1 MKHDPGF
8 LKLRKI
14 RAAQTIAKTISE
26 STNRVYLPANTLM
39 LNIADDD
46 YLSSID
52 NKTAP
57 KRR

>member
-14 RAAQTIAKTISE
+14 RAAQDIAKTIST
-26 STNRVYLPANTLM
+26 STNRVYLPSNTLM
-39 LNIADDD
+39 LNIADED

-52 NKTAP
+52 NKAGA
-57 KRR
+57 RRR

>member
-14 RAAQTIAKTISE
+14 RAAQKIATVLSQSGNK
-26 STNRVYLPANTLM
+26 VYLPSNTLM
-39 LNIADDD
+39 LNIADDE
-46 YLSSID
+46 YLSSLD
-52 NKTAP
+52 AKT